1 MFFQTGGE
9 LAQEF
14 NALYASL
21 FKNSKRHI
29 AIISALA
36 KKKCGLQRAELLKA
50 AKLTDNADFSKSLQ
64 ELEQCG
70 FIRKYTTLRK
80 KSKDA
85 IYQLIDNYTLFYFD
99 FISENANGDE
109 HFWSSQSAT
118 SIHAG
123 WAGRAFERVCMQ
135 HVAQIKAAL
144 GFSAVI
150 SSVHSWSYKGQKDP
164 VTGNTIH
171 KGA

>member
-9 LAQEF
+9 LAQES

-36 KKKCGLQRAELLKA
+36 KKKCGLQRVELLKA
-50 AKLTDNADFSKSLQ
+50 AELTDNADFSKSLQ

-80 KSKDA
+80 KVKMPS
-85 IYQLIDNYTLFYFD
+85 
-99 FISENANGDE
+99 IS
-109 HFWSSQSAT
+109 
-118 SIHAG
+118 
-123 WAGRAFERVCMQ
+123 
-135 HVAQIKAAL
+135 
-144 GFSAVI
+144 
-150 SSVHSWSYKGQKDP
+150 
-164 VTGNTIH
+164 
-171 KGA
+171 